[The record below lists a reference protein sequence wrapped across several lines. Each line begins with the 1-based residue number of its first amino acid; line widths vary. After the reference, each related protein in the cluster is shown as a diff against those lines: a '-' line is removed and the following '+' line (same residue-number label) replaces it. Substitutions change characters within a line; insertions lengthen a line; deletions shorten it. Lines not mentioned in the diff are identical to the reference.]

1 MNATMTSRS
10 ARVTLLAI
18 SGIFVAIGLAF
29 WFWTPQVNPD
39 PDDAVILA
47 ENPAAAP
54 GVPAPVTAEVSGI
67 ISANIF
73 SAARTAPARR
83 YNPADYE
90 SMDAGSVPEVTPS
103 TPVIQQPAPELFG
116 TVLGGGG
123 AMALMQ
129 EDSSGATARLFREGD
144 RIGQYRVIKI
154 KPGSV
159 IVSGPGGR
167 REIQVERNPTGA
179 K

>member
-10 ARVTLLAI
+10 VRVTLLAI
-18 SGIFVAIGLAF
+18 SWIFVAIGLAF
-29 WFWTPQVNPD
+29 WFWTPDVTPD
-39 PDDAVILA
+39 PDDAAILA
-47 ENPAAAP
+47 ENSAAAP
-54 GVPAPVTAEVSGI
+54 GVNVPVSAEISGI
-67 ISANIF
+67 ISSNIF
-73 SAARTAPARR
+73 SATRTAPARR

-90 SMDAGSVPEVTPS
+90 STDGSSVPEVVPS
-103 TPVIQQPAPELFG
+103 APVIQQPVPELFG

-129 EDSSGATARLFREGD
+129 ADSSGATARLFREGD

-154 KPGSV
+154 KPSSV
-159 IVSGPGGR
+159 IVSGPDGR